1 MPAPLNSPWAQTT
14 LTNIP
19 TATAGDGTVYYSNK
33 LAPPTEIQV
42 YGLLVKTP
50 LALQHLNYQFDNIY
64 QNIEY
69 LKAPEVE
76 VITNSGTTRTFVLT
90 DRAKHVRF
98 TNASASTY
106 TINEGVATVG
116 TTVQVWQGAAGAVT
130 LTPGSGVTFNVKT
143 GFAAKTSG
151 LNTNIFARKVSQG
164 VGVESWDVW
173 GDLGT

>member
-1 MPAPLNSPWAQTT
+1 MAAPTNSPWAQIQLNNIATETT
-14 LTNIP
+14 
-19 TATAGDGTVYYSNK
+19 GQGTVYYSNK
-33 LAPPTEIQV
+33 LPPPTEIQV

-50 LALQHLNYQFDNIY
+50 LALQHINYQFDNIW

-76 VITNSGTTRTFVLT
+76 VLTNSTTSRTYIN
-90 DRAKHVRF
+90 DNAKQVRF
-98 TNASASTY
+98 TNASNSTY
-106 TINEGVATVG
+106 TINEGVAELG
-116 TTVQVWQGAAGAVT
+116 TTIHVTQAAAGVVT
-130 LTPGSGVTFNVKT
+130 LTGGSGVTFNVKA

-164 VGVESWDVW
+164 SGVESWDVW

>member
-1 MPAPLNSPWAQTT
+1 MAAPTNSPWAQIQLNNIATETT
-14 LTNIP
+14 
-19 TATAGDGTVYYSNK
+19 GQGTVYYSNK

-50 LALQHLNYQFDNIY
+50 LALQHINYQFDNIW

-76 VITNSGTTRTFVLT
+76 VITNSTTTRTFTLP
-90 DRAKHVRF
+90 DRAKHIRF

-116 TTVQVWQGAAGAVT
+116 TTVQVWQGAAGAIT

-151 LNTNIFARKVSQG
+151 LNTTIFARKVSQG
-164 VGVESWDVW
+164 SGIESWDVW

>member
-1 MPAPLNSPWAQTT
+1 MAAPLNSPWAQTT
-14 LTNIP
+14 LNNL
-19 TATAGDGTVYYSNK
+19 TAEDPGRGTVFYSNK
-33 LAPPTEIQV
+33 TQPPPEIQLQ
-42 YGLLVKTP
+42 GLLYKTALP
-50 LALQHLNYQFDNIY
+50 LQYINFQFDNIY

-76 VITNSGTTRTFVLT
+76 IITNSGTTRTFVLT
-90 DRAKHVRF
+90 DRAKHIRF

-106 TINEGVATVG
+106 TINEGIATVG

>member
-1 MPAPLNSPWAQTT
+1 MAAPINSPWAQVT
-14 LTNIP
+14 LNNIS
-19 TATAGDGTVYYSNK
+19 TETAGQGTVYYTNK
-33 LAPPTEIQV
+33 KQPTNEIQL
-42 YGLLVKTP
+42 YGLLAKTS
-50 LALQHLNYQFDNIY
+50 LSLQNLNYQFDNIY

-76 VITNSGTTRTFVLT
+76 IITNSATTRTFVLT
-90 DRAKHVRF
+90 DRAKHIRF

-106 TINEGVATVG
+106 TINQGIATVG

-143 GFAAKTSG
+143 SFAAKTSG
-151 LNTNIFARKVSQG
+151 VNTTIFARKISQG

>member
-1 MPAPLNSPWAQTT
+1 MAAPTNSPWAQTT
-14 LTNIP
+14 LNNIP
-19 TATAGDGTVYYSNK
+19 TETTGQGTVYYSNK

-42 YGLLVKTP
+42 YGLLIKTP
-50 LALQHLNYQFDNIY
+50 LALQHINYQFDNIW

-76 VITNSGTTRTFVLT
+76 VLTNTTTSRTFTLP
-90 DRAKHVRF
+90 DRAKQIRF
-98 TNASASTY
+98 TNASNSSY

-116 TTVQVWQGAAGAVT
+116 TTIHVTQAAAGVVT
-130 LTPGSGVTFNVKT
+130 LTGGSGVTFNVKA

-164 VGVESWDVW
+164 SGVESWDVW